1 MDPRVETTTEIDDG
15 FLYIILIEMN
25 GALSVFIAMTSISM
39 RKTIVRQVA
48 A

>member
-1 MDPRVETTTEIDDG
+1 MDPREKTTTKIDDG

-25 GALSVFIAMTSISM
+25 GAHSVFIVMTSISM
-39 RKTIVRQVA
+39 RETIVRQVA